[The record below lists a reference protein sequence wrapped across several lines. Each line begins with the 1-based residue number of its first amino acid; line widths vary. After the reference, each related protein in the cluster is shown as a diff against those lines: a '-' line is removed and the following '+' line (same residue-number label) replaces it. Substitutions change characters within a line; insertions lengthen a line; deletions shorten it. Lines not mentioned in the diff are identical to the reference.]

1 MVDRNNL
8 REKETLIADMGL
20 PETYIAVLVSEEN

>member
-20 PETYIAVLVSEEN
+20 PETDIAVLVSEEN